1 MKNNRL
7 WAAFLLAGLLLCTP
21 GSVPPAAAQ
30 EAAENEVFDEFES
43 EFETRSVSIADPLAP
58 WNRVMFQ
65 VNDKLYFY
73 VLKPVASAYQGI
85 VHEWFRRGVRNFFH
99 NLTTPGRMVASLLQ
113 GKSERAGNELGAFML
128 NTTAGVLGF
137 GNPAAVDHRLQVPE
151 EDLGQSLATWSMGH
165 GVYLYWPLFGPLSLR
180 DTVGALG
187 DRFLDP
193 TTYIDPSSTA
203 TAVSAVKNVNAASF
217 RLGQYEALKESAVAP
232 YEAMRDAYVQ
242 YRAKQVEE

>member
-1 MKNNRL
+1 
-7 WAAFLLAGLLLCTP
+7 
-21 GSVPPAAAQ
+21 
-30 EAAENEVFDEFES
+30 
-43 EFETRSVSIADPLAP
+43 
-58 WNRVMFQ
+58 
-65 VNDKLYFY
+65 
-73 VLKPVASAYQGI
+73 
-85 VHEWFRRGVRNFFH
+85 
-99 NLTTPGRMVASLLQ
+99 
-113 GKSERAGNELGAFML
+113 
-128 NTTAGVLGF
+128 
-137 GNPAAVDHRLQVPE
+137 
-151 EDLGQSLATWSMGH
+151 MGH